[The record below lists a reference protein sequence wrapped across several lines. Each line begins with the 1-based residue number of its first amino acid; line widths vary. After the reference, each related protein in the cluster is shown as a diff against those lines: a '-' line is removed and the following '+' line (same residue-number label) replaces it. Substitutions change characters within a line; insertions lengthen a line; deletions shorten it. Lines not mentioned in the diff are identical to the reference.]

1 MDKFLKYL
9 ICKFLYFQI
18 KVGNKDC
25 ALFMSILMILF
36 SLFLYLSMLGFI
48 LLWIFPNIF
57 NIVVIYS
64 SIFGCIF
71 IFAFRLISLTN
82 TTAKRQRII
91 KRHFSCR
98 GLNACIYFVLSLLSI
113 ISLWG
118 IKCFFNNIGI
128 N

>member
-1 MDKFLKYL
+1 MDNFFKYL

-18 KVGNKDC
+18 KVGNRDS

-36 SLFLYLSMLGFI
+36 SLFLYLSVLGSI
-48 LLWIFPNIF
+48 LLWIFPNIL
-57 NIVVIYS
+57 NLEVIYCC
-64 SIFGCIF
+64 IFVCLF
-71 IFAFRLISLTN
+71 IFAFRLIFLTN
-82 TTAKRQRII
+82 TTAKRLKIM
-91 KRHFSCR
+91 KRYNSCR

-113 ISLWG
+113 ISLLG

>member
-1 MDKFLKYL
+1 MDNFIKYL
-9 ICKFLYFQI
+9 ICKSLCFQI
-18 KVGNKDC
+18 KVGNRDS

-57 NIVVIYS
+57 NLVVIYS
-64 SIFGCIF
+64 CIFGCIF

-113 ISLWG
+113 ISLLG

>member
-1 MDKFLKYL
+1 MDNFFKYL

-18 KVGNKDC
+18 KVGNRDS

-48 LLWIFPNIF
+48 LLWIFPNIL
-57 NIVVIYS
+57 NLEVIYCC
-64 SIFGCIF
+64 IFVCLF
-71 IFAFRLISLTN
+71 IFAFRLIFLTN
-82 TTAKRQRII
+82 TTAKRLKIM
-91 KRHFSCR
+91 KRYNSCR

-113 ISLWG
+113 ISLLG

>member
-1 MDKFLKYL
+1 MDNFFKYL

-18 KVGNKDC
+18 KVGNRDS

-48 LLWIFPNIF
+48 LLWIFPNIL
-57 NIVVIYS
+57 NLGVIYCC
-64 SIFGCIF
+64 IFVCLF
-71 IFAFRLISLTN
+71 IFAFRLIFLTN
-82 TTAKRQRII
+82 TTAKRLKIM
-91 KRHFSCR
+91 KRYNSCR

-113 ISLWG
+113 ISLLG